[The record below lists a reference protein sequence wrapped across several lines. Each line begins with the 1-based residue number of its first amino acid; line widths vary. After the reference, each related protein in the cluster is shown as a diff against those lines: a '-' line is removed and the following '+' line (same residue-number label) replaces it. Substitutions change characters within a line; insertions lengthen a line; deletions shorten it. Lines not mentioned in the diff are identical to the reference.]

1 MKTLIV
7 YFSRS
12 GRTRR
17 VAKEIGERLTSDM
30 EEIMESKSRIG
41 GIGWLKSGME
51 STRKI
56 LPKIRALEK
65 DPGVYD
71 LVLIGTPIW
80 ASNMS
85 SPIRA
90 FITESKERIQEAAF
104 FCTGDG
110 NNPSTAFEPME
121 ELLGKRPIATM
132 GLIGEEREN
141 AERFEK
147 IDKFVKSARDRA
159 LAS

>member
-12 GRTRR
+12 DRTRR
-17 VAKEIGERLTSDM
+17 LAEEIGGRLGSDI
-30 EEIMESKSRIG
+30 EEVTESKGRG
-41 GIGWLKSGME
+41 GAIGWLKSGME
-51 STRKI
+51 STRKT
-56 LPKIRALEK
+56 LPKIHALER
-65 DPGVYD
+65 DPGAYD

-90 FITESKERIQEAAF
+90 FITEHKEKIQEAAF

-110 NNPSTAFEPME
+110 DDPSTVFGPME
-121 ELLGKRPIATM
+121 ELLGKNPIATL

-141 AERFEK
+141 PESLKKIEEFVER
-147 IDKFVKSARDRA
+147 VSNA
-159 LAS
+159 

>member
-7 YFSRS
+7 FFSRS

-17 VAKEIGERLTSDM
+17 LA
-30 EEIMESKSRIG
+30 EEIEGRLGSDIEEIRESKGRG
-41 GIGWLKSGME
+41 GAIGWLKSGME
-51 STRKI
+51 STRMM
-56 LPKIRALEK
+56 LPKINALER
-65 DPGVYD
+65 DPGAYD
-71 LVLIGTPIW
+71 LVLVGTPIW

-85 SPIRA
+85 SPVRA
-90 FITESKERIQEAAF
+90 FITEHRDRIQEAAF

-110 NNPSTAFEPME
+110 DDPGKVFGPME

-141 AERFEK
+141 PDSLKKIEEFVER
-147 IDKFVKSARDRA
+147 VSSA
-159 LAS
+159 